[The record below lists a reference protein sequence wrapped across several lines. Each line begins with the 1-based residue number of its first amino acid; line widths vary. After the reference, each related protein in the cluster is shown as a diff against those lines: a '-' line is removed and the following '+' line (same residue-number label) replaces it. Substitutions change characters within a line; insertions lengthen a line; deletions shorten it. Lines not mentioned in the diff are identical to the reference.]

1 MTLPNQPKK
10 IVRDAKV
17 LAQQELATDVF
28 FLVVEAPEIARF
40 ARAGQF
46 VQLRILS
53 GDFTLRR
60 PVGVAAVDEK
70 KGSIAFIY
78 RVVGKGTRAL
88 SQLMPGEI
96 VNVLGPLGH
105 GFAMQYKH
113 PLIVGGGMGLSPL
126 LYYAA
131 AMQGKADVLMGGK
144 TAEELFWKNL
154 FDDLCGQ
161 CFLTTDDGSLGTK
174 GFTTT
179 VLPELLEKGSY
190 DVVVTCGPEIMMRG
204 VAKIAKEHG
213 IPCEVSLEK
222 RMACGLGAW
231 LSCSIDT
238 TELTASGRFGF
249 GEECADF
256 GHLARLGGVMAK
268 GTTLLPRRGNDGVRI
283 TETPKGMLNCIGLEN
298 PGVEHFLKETLPRI
312 QQYGM
317 NTIVNISG
325 STAEDYGKLAGL
337 LDVPGVAAIELNVS
351 CPNVKEGGIVF
362 GTDPEAASA
371 VVRATK
377 AHTKK
382 PVILKLSP
390 NVTDIVAMAK
400 AVEAAGADAVSLIN
414 TLLGMEIDI
423 HRFRPVLGNITGGLS
438 GPCVKPVAVRMVW
451 QVAQA
456 VHIPIIGM
464 GGIASAEDAVEFFLA
479 GASAVAVG
487 TANFT
492 DPEITMKICDGLTDY
507 LTENGF
513 SSIEEI
519 VGKANPGFLGF
530 PKDVQKG

>member
-1 MTLPNQPKK
+1 M
-10 IVRDAKV
+10 
-17 LAQQELATDVF
+17 
-28 FLVVEAPEIARF
+28 
-40 ARAGQF
+40 
-46 VQLRILS
+46 S
-53 GDFTLRR
+53 
-60 PVGVAAVDEK
+60 DE
-70 KGSIAFIY
+70 
-78 RVVGKGTRAL
+78 RLHTNL
-88 SQLMPGEI
+88 
-96 VNVLGPLGH
+96 LGI
-105 GFAMQYKH
+105 AMQT
-113 PLIVGGGMGLSPL
+113 PV
-126 LYYAA
+126 
-131 AMQGKADVLMGGK
+131 
-144 TAEELFWKNL
+144 
-154 FDDLCGQ
+154 
-161 CFLTTDDGSLGTK
+161 
-174 GFTTT
+174 
-179 VLPELLEKGSY
+179 
-190 DVVVTCGPEIMMRG
+190 
-204 VAKIAKEHG
+204 
-213 IPCEVSLEK
+213 
-222 RMACGLGAW
+222 
-231 LSCSIDT
+231 
-238 TELTASGRFGF
+238 LTASGTFGF
-249 GEECADF
+249 GEEFADF
-256 GHLARLGGVMAK
+256 VDLSRLGGVMVK

-325 STAEDYGKLAGL
+325 STAEETGKLAGL

-371 VVRATK
+371 VVRAAK
-377 AHTKK
+377 ASTKK

-507 LTENGF
+507 LVENGF